1 MKLRKLSVD
10 DNRRLHSEPGCECN
24 SDFSTVI
31 ISVVAMIASRVLPLL
46 LLVADFAL
54 SQEIRHIDLTAV
66 KQRTELRYP
75 PAASVNCEEGAVC
88 SGGGYGGISVGDGA
102 PDWRDPHALGV
113 ELLRVTPADVNPAE
127 PFEAEFRVLN
137 TGRAPID
144 IPVSPHLSDLQPS
157 DASLDFN
164 YFSLALV
171 ADVAAEPEG
180 PAVSSLGFVELYGS
194 PDQDG
199 TMVVLKPGEWIRVTA
214 NVKLQPRSW
223 PTEPVSTR
231 FRGEFWLRKNTFHPH
246 PGGKF
251 TQIQNLYPNHT
262 PTKWLPVHLISPGS
276 PGEANR

>member
-1 MKLRKLSVD
+1 
-10 DNRRLHSEPGCECN
+10 
-24 SDFSTVI
+24 
-31 ISVVAMIASRVLPLL
+31 MIASRVLPLL
-46 LLVADFAL
+46 LLVAVSAL
-54 SQEIRHIDLTAV
+54 SQEIRYIDLTAV
-66 KQRTELRYP
+66 KQHTQLRYP
-75 PAASVNCEEGAVC
+75 PAPPVECEEGAVC
-88 SGGGYGGISVGDGA
+88 SSGGYGGISVGDGA

-113 ELLRVTPADVNPAE
+113 ELLRVSPADVNAAE

-157 DASLDFN
+157 DPSLDFS

-171 ADVAAEPEG
+171 ADVAGEPGG
-180 PAVSSLGFVELYGS
+180 PDVSSVGFVELYGS

-223 PTEPVSTR
+223 PMEQVSAR
-231 FRGEFWLRKNTFHPH
+231 FRGEFWLHKNTFHPH

-251 TQIQNLYPNHT
+251 TEVQNLYPNHT
-262 PTKWLPVHLISPGS
+262 PTKWLPVLLTSRGS
-276 PGEANR
+276 AKEAKQ